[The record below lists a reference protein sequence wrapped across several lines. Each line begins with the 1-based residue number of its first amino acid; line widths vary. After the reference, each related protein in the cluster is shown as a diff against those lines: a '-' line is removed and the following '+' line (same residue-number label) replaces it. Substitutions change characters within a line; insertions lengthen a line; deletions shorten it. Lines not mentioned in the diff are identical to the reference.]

1 MRRLFTIARAQGAA
15 AVLSRGA
22 DLALRTMAAC
32 LSALRA
38 SVVET
43 RDASLLWAPRRLNT
57 PAAPGAV
64 VVSIYALAGTS
75 PRRTSALLR
84 MLARETKK
92 VAPCEVFLVDE
103 QPVAQ
108 INRLREKAKGRY
120 VYVCSANTILHDGSL
135 AGLVA
140 ALERDPSAAAAV
152 SQIRSPDRRIAD
164 AGRLLRNDGSWHV
177 YGQGESPRDP
187 RFRYVRS
194 IGAPAAVSVLWRSG
208 EIGLNALPEAYTGPL
223 ALDYALADAAL
234 GAASAG
240 HKTLYQP
247 ASVVT
252 LRDTAGASQDPANQ
266 STLVQR
272 RGAEIDALCSQQSS
286 LEATARAVGHTEAIL
301 VVDDHVPFTDRDAGS
316 ERMADLLESM
326 TARAHVILGTAKHR
340 AYGPYGDRIRQAGVE
355 LITGLNEEALARL
368 AQWQLPV
375 RTIWLSRADVAARYL
390 LAMRRIFPNARIL
403 YDTVDL
409 HFVRL
414 QRQQAVTSAPT
425 DWARLEGTELALA
438 RACDGTIVTSGVERA
453 LLRERGVQ
461 TVHIVSMAAATPP
474 VRATAEGSGMI
485 FFGNYAHLPNVDG
498 ALWLAQEIL
507 PRVRRRLPGIG
518 LTIAGADPTPEIW
531 RWHLDGVAVTGYVP
545 DLDALIARHR
555 VAALPLRFG
564 AGVKGKVLRAM
575 ACGMP
580 VVTTPIGLEGIT
592 ERDER
597 FAVGSTAEEL
607 AAEIV
612 RAYSDLE
619 RWNELSHLSQTVAAR
634 FSERALAEQLDAALN
649 VAER

>member
-1 MRRLFTIARAQGAA
+1 
-15 AVLSRGA
+15 
-22 DLALRTMAAC
+22 
-32 LSALRA
+32 
-38 SVVET
+38 
-43 RDASLLWAPRRLNT
+43 
-57 PAAPGAV
+57 
-64 VVSIYALAGTS
+64 
-75 PRRTSALLR
+75 
-84 MLARETKK
+84 
-92 VAPCEVFLVDE
+92 
-103 QPVAQ
+103 
-108 INRLREKAKGRY
+108 KAKGRY
-120 VYVCSANTILHDGSL
+120 VYVCSANTILRESSL
-135 AGLVA
+135 AALVA
-140 ALERDPSAAAAV
+140 ALERDPSAAVAV
-152 SQIRSPDRRIAD
+152 SQVRSPDGRIAD
-164 AGRLLRNDGSWHV
+164 AGRLLRDDGSWHV
-177 YGQGESPRDP
+177 YGQGENPRDS

-194 IGAPAAVSVLWRSG
+194 IGAPAAASVLWRSG
-208 EIGLNALPEAYTGPL
+208 DFGVDGLSEAYAGPL
-223 ALDYALADAAL
+223 ALEYALADAAVE
-234 GAASAG
+234 AATAG

-252 LRDTAGASQDPANQ
+252 LRDPANQ
-266 STLVQR
+266 SALVRQ
-272 RGAEIDALCSQQSS
+272 AS
-286 LEATARAVGHTEAIL
+286 LEAAARAVGHTEAIL

-316 ERMADLLESM
+316 ERMAGLLELM

-340 AYGPYGDRIRQAGVE
+340 AYGLYGERLRQAGVE
-355 LITGLNEEALARL
+355 LITGLDDEAIARL
-368 AQWQLPV
+368 ADWQLPV
-375 RTIWLSRADVAARYL
+375 KTIWLSRADVAARYL
-390 LAMRRIFPNARIL
+390 LTMRRNFPNARIL

-438 RACDGTIVTSGVERA
+438 RASDGTIVTSGVERA

-461 TVHIVSMAAATPP
+461 SVHIVSMAAAARPA
-474 VRATAEGSGMI
+474 RATAEGSGMI

-607 AAEIV
+607 AEEIV